1 MSRLNMV
8 RVRKT
13 LMINRMQREV
23 ASNPALVAIASVG
36 NMSSADK
43 YKLRYSLADV
53 GATLNFTK
61 NTLKLKS
68 MEALGGEIMGLA
80 PLLRG
85 KTILACGP
93 AEAPMA
99 KQLLS
104 LEKSIPDFFVLGALL
119 NQQRILQ
126 VSTRARAHRDA
137 SARKYHHCPHTRA
150 AAC

>member
-104 LEKSIPDFFVLGALL
+104 LACGRV
-119 NQQRILQ
+119 QQRSRQLLE
-126 VSTRARAHRDA
+126 
-137 SARKYHHCPHTRA
+137 RKAELIFCVGRRI
-150 AAC
+150 

>member
-1 MSRLNMV
+1 MV

-13 LMINRMQREV
+13 LMINRLQREV
-23 ASNPALVAIASVG
+23 ISNPALVAIASTG
-36 NMSSADK
+36 NMTSAEK

-85 KTILACGP
+85 KTILTCGP
-93 AEAPMA
+93 AEVPMA

-104 LEKSIPDFFVLGALL
+104 LEKSIPGFFVLGVLL

-126 VSTRARAHRDA
+126 VGTRAVTHEGPRSR
-137 SARKYHHCPHTRA
+137 
-150 AAC
+150 